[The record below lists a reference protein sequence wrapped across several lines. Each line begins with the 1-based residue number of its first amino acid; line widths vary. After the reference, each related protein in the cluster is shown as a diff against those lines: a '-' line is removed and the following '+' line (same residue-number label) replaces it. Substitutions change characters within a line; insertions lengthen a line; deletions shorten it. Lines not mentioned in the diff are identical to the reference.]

1 MTPFPTI
8 LAGNPNLRK
17 IDKMNLETFTFD
29 IDADGV
35 AHAVFD
41 VPGRSMNTL
50 TGKAIADIIA
60 ITNEIATN
68 DKIVGA
74 VLSSG
79 KPSGFCAGADLG
91 EMGELAGGK
100 PTSEM
105 TEAELK
111 KAQFDRGFSLN
122 KTLRELET
130 CGKPVACALNG
141 LALGGG
147 LEVALACHYRVAAND
162 NPKLQFGLPEA
173 KIGLLPG
180 AGGTQRLPRLIG
192 VQAALEHILQGKSMR
207 ADKALSLGVVSELVP
222 AAETVAK
229 AKEWVLANPDAKAP
243 WDEKGFKMPGGVVH
257 KSPGAGQ
264 VAAMANA
271 MLMSQS
277 YGNYPAQKNILSCV
291 YEGTQLP
298 IDAALR
304 VETRYFINTQQRPE
318 AKAMIRTLFLSMQAL
333 GKGASRPADV
343 PKYELNKV
351 AVIGAGLMGAGIA
364 YEQARAG
371 IETVLVDVSMEN
383 AEKGKDYS
391 RKLVEKGIKRGK
403 LTEEKGEA
411 LLARITPTDNYDDFK
426 GADLVVEAVYEN
438 PELKAK
444 ITKLAEEQL
453 GEAAVFG
460 SNTSTLPITG
470 LAEASSRPENFI
482 GIHFFSPVERM
493 GLVEIIMGEKT
504 TQETLAKSI
513 DYVLAIRKTPIVVN
527 DSRGFYT
534 SRCFGTYTQEGLSML
549 AEGIKPAI
557 IENVG
562 RQSGMPMGPLEVSD
576 SVGLDT
582 ALKVGRQMAQA
593 SGIDYSGNELGQ
605 MMAWIVEDKGRLGR
619 KAGKGFYDY
628 GDNGKP
634 TRIWPDLNS
643 QIEVKVDE
651 CPPEMKKELTNRFLV
666 RQAIEVAR
674 CFEEGVITDAR
685 DGDIGSILAWG
696 FAPYTGGCCSYVD
709 LIWGIKE
716 FVAEAD
722 RLADKYGD
730 RFRPNDMLR
739 DMAAKGEG
747 FYDRFAPADAG
758 KAAA

>member
-1 MTPFPTI
+1 
-8 LAGNPNLRK
+8 
-17 IDKMNLETFTFD
+17 MNLDTFTFE

-60 ITNEIATN
+60 ITKEIATN
-68 DKIVGA
+68 DKIKGA
-74 VLSSG
+74 VFSSG
-79 KPSGFCAGADLG
+79 KPTGFCAGADLG
-91 EMGELAGGK
+91 EMGQQAGGK
-100 PTSEM
+100 PASEM

-111 KAQFDRGFSLN
+111 AAQFERGFSLN

-130 CGKPVACALNG
+130 CGKPVAVALNG

-162 NPKLQFGLPEA
+162 NPKIQLGLPEA

-192 VQAALEHILQGKSMR
+192 VQNALQYILQGTSMTAEEAR
-207 ADKALSLGVVSELVP
+207 GLGVVNELAP
-222 AAETVAK
+222 AAETVARAK
-229 AKEWVLANPDAKAP
+229 AWVLANPNAKAP
-243 WDEKGFKMPGGVVH
+243 WDDKNFKMPGGVVH
-257 KSPGAGQ
+257 RGPGAGQ
-264 VAAMANA
+264 VHTMANA
-271 MLMSQS
+271 MLAAQS

-291 YEGTQLP
+291 YEGTQVP
-298 IDAALR
+298 IDAGLR
-304 VETRYFINTQQRPE
+304 IETRYFLNTQARPE
-318 AKAMIRTLFLSMQAL
+318 AKAMIRSLFLSMQAL
-333 GKGASRPADV
+333 GKGANRPEGY
-343 PKYELNKV
+343 PKAEFRKV

-364 YEQARAG
+364 YVQAKAG
-371 IETVLVDVSMEN
+371 IPTVLVDVSMEN

-391 RKLVEKGIKRGK
+391 RRIVEKDISRGK
-403 LTEEKGEA
+403 TTKEKGDA
-411 LLARITPTDNYDDFK
+411 LLALITPTDSYDDVK
-426 GADLVVEAVYEN
+426 GADLVVEAVFEN
-438 PELKAK
+438 EELKAK
-444 ITKLAEEQL
+444 ITAQAEAML
-453 GEAAVFG
+453 GDDAVFG

-470 LAEASSRPENFI
+470 LAKASKRPANFI

-493 GLVEIIMGEKT
+493 GLVEIINGKET
-504 TQETLAKSI
+504 SEATLAKTV

-534 SRCFGTYTQEGLSML
+534 SRCFGTYTREGMEML

-562 RQSGMPMGPLEVSD
+562 RQSGMPMGALEVTD
-576 SVGLDT
+576 SVGIDT
-582 ALKVGRQMAQA
+582 ALKVTQATAEAMGQDVQSDTRTQM
-593 SGIDYSGNELGQ
+593 L
-605 MMAWIVEDKGRLGR
+605 AWLVEDNGRVGR

-628 GDNGKP
+628 NEKGRP
-634 TRIWPDLNS
+634 ERLWPDLGK

-651 CPPEMKKELTNRFLV
+651 CPPALKQELKNRFLV

-685 DGDIGSILAWG
+685 DADIGSILAWG
-696 FAPYTGGCCSYVD
+696 FAPYTGGCCSYID
-709 LIWGIKE
+709 LIWGIE
-716 FVAEAD
+716 AFVREAD

-730 RFRPNDMLR
+730 RFRPNDLLR

-747 FYDRFAPADAG
+747 FYDRFPPAEPE

>member
-1 MTPFPTI
+1 
-8 LAGNPNLRK
+8 
-17 IDKMNLETFTFD
+17 MNLETFSFD
-29 IDADGV
+29 IDADGI
-35 AHAVFD
+35 AHASFD

-60 ITNEIATN
+60 ITAEVGSN
-68 DKIVGA
+68 DAIKGLVI
-74 VLSSG
+74 SSG

-91 EMGELAGGK
+91 EMGQAAGGK
-100 PTSEM
+100 PESEM
-105 TEAELK
+105 SEAELK
-111 KAQFDRGFSLN
+111 AAQFERGFALN

-130 CGKPVACALNG
+130 CGKPVAVALNG

-147 LEVALACHYRVAAND
+147 LEVALAGHYRVAAND

-180 AGGTQRLPRLIG
+180 AGGTQRLPRLVG
-192 VQAALEHILQGKSMR
+192 VQAALPLILQGTSFS
-207 ADKALSLGVVSELVP
+207 AQEALGMGVVNEL
-222 AAETVAK
+222 AASSETVQK
-229 AKEWVLANPDAKAP
+229 CKDWVKANPNAKAP
-243 WDEKGFKMPGGVVH
+243 WDDKNFKMPGGVVH

-264 VAAMANA
+264 VATMSNA
-271 MLMSQS
+271 MLHAKT

-291 YEGTQLP
+291 YEGSQVP

-304 VETRYFINTQQRPE
+304 IETRYFINTQQRPE
-318 AKAMIRTLFLSMQAL
+318 AKAMIRSLFLSTQAL
-333 GKGASRPADV
+333 SKGASRPAGYD
-343 PKYELNKV
+343 KYKLNKV
-351 AVIGAGLMGAGIA
+351 AVIGAGLMGAGVA

-371 IETVLVDVSMEN
+371 IETVLVDISVEN

-391 RKLVEKGIKRGK
+391 RKLVEKQVSRGK
-403 LTEEKGEA
+403 MTQEKGDA
-411 LLARITPTDNYDDFK
+411 LLARIHPTDNYDDFK
-426 GADLVVEAVYEN
+426 GADLVVEAVFEN

-444 ITKLAEEQL
+444 ITKMAEAQL
-453 GEAAVFG
+453 GETAVMG

-470 LAEASSRPENFI
+470 LAEASVRPENFI

-493 GLVEIIMGEKT
+493 GLVEIIMGDKT
-504 TQETLAKSI
+504 SEETLAKSI

-534 SRCFGTYTQEGLSML
+534 SRCFGTYTQEGMQML

-562 RQSGMPMGPLEVSD
+562 RQCGMPMGPLEVSD

-582 ALKVGRQMAQA
+582 ALKVGRQMAA
-593 SGIDYSGNELGQ
+593 ANGIDYNANELGQ
-605 MMAWIVEDKGRLGR
+605 MMAWLVEDEGRVGR

-628 GDNGKP
+628 NEQGK
-634 TRIWPDLNS
+634 RARLWPDLNKK
-643 QIEVKVDE
+643 IDVKIDE
-651 CPPEMKKELTNRFLV
+651 CPPEMKRELTSRFLV

-685 DGDIGSILAWG
+685 DADIGSILAWG
-696 FAPYTGGCCSYVD
+696 FAPYTGGCASYID
-709 LIWGIKE
+709 LIVGIKE

-730 RFRPNDMLR
+730 RFRPGDLLR

-747 FYDRFAPADAG
+747 FYDRFPPAG
-758 KAAA
+758 TKVKAAA

>member
-1 MTPFPTI
+1 ME
-8 LAGNPNLRK
+8 
-17 IDKMNLETFTFD
+17 LETFKFD
-29 IDADGV
+29 IDGDGI

-50 TGKAIADIIA
+50 TAKAVADIIA
-60 ITNEIATN
+60 ISKEVASN
-68 DKIVGA
+68 DAIKGLVI
-74 VLSSG
+74 SSG

-91 EMGELAGGK
+91 EMGDRAGASSGSDM
-100 PTSEM
+100 SED
-105 TEAELK
+105 EKLK
-111 KAQFDRGFSLN
+111 AKFNQGFSLN

-162 NPKLQFGLPEA
+162 NPKQQFGLPEA

-180 AGGTQRLPRLIG
+180 AGGTQRLPRLVG
-192 VQAALEHILQGKSMR
+192 VQAALPLILQGESFDAEKG
-207 ADKALSLGVVSELVP
+207 KAMGVINDLAP
-222 AAETVAK
+222 GAEVVEKAK
-229 AKEWVLANPDAKAP
+229 AWVKANPNAKAP
-243 WDEKGFKMPGGVVH
+243 WDEKGFKVPGGVPH

-264 VAAMANA
+264 VQTMANA
-271 MLMSQS
+271 MLAAKT

-291 YEGTQLP
+291 YEGVQVP
-298 IDAALR
+298 IDAGLR
-304 VETRYFINTQQRPE
+304 IETRYFINTQSRPE
-318 AKAMIRTLFLSMQAL
+318 AKAMIRSLFLSTQAL
-333 GKGASRPADV
+333 SKGGNRPDGY
-343 PKYELNKV
+343 PKTEFKKI

-364 YEQARAG
+364 YVQAKAG
-371 IETVLVDVSMEN
+371 IPTVLVDVSKEN

-391 RKLVEKGIKRGK
+391 RRLVEKDISRGK
-403 LTEEKGEA
+403 TTKEKGDK
-411 LLARITPTDNYDDFK
+411 LLDLITTTDSYDDFK
-426 GADLVVEAVYEN
+426 GADLIIEAVFEN
-438 PELKAK
+438 EELKAK
-444 ITKLAEEQL
+444 ITKQAEEVL
-453 GEAAVFG
+453 GEDAVFG

-470 LAEASSRPENFI
+470 LAKASKRPENFI

-493 GLVEIIMGEKT
+493 GLVEIISGEKT
-504 TQETLAKSI
+504 SEATLAKAI
-513 DYVLAIRKTPIVVN
+513 DYVLAIRKTPISVN

-534 SRCFGTYTQEGLSML
+534 SRCFGTYTREGMEML

-582 ALKVGRQMAQA
+582 ALKVSRSMAQA
-593 SGIDYSGNELGQ
+593 MNIDIQKDDRTQFL
-605 MMAWIVEDKGRLGR
+605 AWLVEDQGRVGR

-628 GDNGKP
+628 NEKGKP
-634 TRIWPDLNS
+634 ERLWPDLNS
-643 QIEVKVDE
+643 RLEVKVDE
-651 CPPEMKKELTNRFLV
+651 CPPELKQHLKNRFLI

-685 DGDIGSILAWG
+685 DADIGSILAWG

-709 LIWGIKE
+709 LIWGIKP
-716 FVAEAD
+716 FVEEATKMAE
-722 RLADKYGD
+722 KYGE
-730 RFRPNDMLR
+730 RFKVPQLLK

-747 FYDRFAPADAG
+747 FYDRFPPG
-758 KAAA
+758 GVKAKVAA

>member
-1 MTPFPTI
+1 
-8 LAGNPNLRK
+8 
-17 IDKMNLETFTFD
+17 MNLETFKWD
-29 IDADGV
+29 VDSDGI
-35 AHAVFD
+35 AHAIFD

-50 TGKAIADIIA
+50 TATAIADIIS
-60 ITNEIATN
+60 ITAEVSSN
-68 DKIVGA
+68 DDIKGLVI
-74 VLSSG
+74 SSG

-91 EMGELAGGK
+91 EMNQSAGGGK
-100 PTSEM
+100 SPADMS
-105 TEAELK
+105 EAELK
-111 KAQFDRGFSLN
+111 AAQFERGFALN

-130 CGKPVACALNG
+130 CGKPVACALAG

-162 NPKLQFGLPEA
+162 NPKIQFGLPEA

-192 VQAALEHILQGKSMR
+192 VQDALPLILEGKSFN
-207 ADKALSLGVVSELVP
+207 AEKALKMGVVGELVP
-222 AAETVAK
+222 ASETVAK
-229 AKEWVLANPDAKAP
+229 AKEWVKANPSAKAP
-243 WDEKGFKMPGGVVH
+243 WDEKGFKMPGGQVH
-257 KSPGAGQ
+257 RHPGAGQ
-264 VAAMANA
+264 VATMANA
-271 MLMSQS
+271 MLMAKT

-291 YEGTQLP
+291 YEGQQVP

-304 VETRYFINTQQRPE
+304 IETRYFLNTQQRPE
-318 AKAMIRTLFLSMQAL
+318 AKAMIRSLFLSMQEL
-333 GKGASRPADV
+333 GKGASRPAGFD
-343 PKYELNKV
+343 KYELNKV

-371 IETVLVDVSMEN
+371 IETVLVDVSVEN

-391 RKLVEKGIKRGK
+391 RRLVEKAIKRGK
-403 LTEEKGEA
+403 MTQEKGDA
-411 LLARITPTDNYDDFK
+411 LLARIHPTDNYDDFK
-426 GADLVVEAVYEN
+426 GADLVVEAVFEN
-438 PELKAK
+438 PELKAD
-444 ITKLAEEQL
+444 ITKKAEAQL
-453 GEAAVFG
+453 GETAVMG

-470 LAEASSRPENFI
+470 LAEASERPENFI

-493 GLVEIIMGEKT
+493 GLVEIIMGDKT
-504 TQETLAKSI
+504 SQETLAKSI

-534 SRCFGTYTQEGLSML
+534 SRCFGTYTQEGMEML
-549 AEGIKPAI
+549 NEGIKPAI

-582 ALKVGRQMAQA
+582 ALKVGRQMAAA
-593 SGIDYSGNELGQ
+593 SGIDYNNDTRGQ
-605 MMAWIVEDKGRLGR
+605 FMAWLVEDQGRVGR

-628 GDNGKP
+628 GDDGKP
-634 TRIWPDLNS
+634 KRIWPDLTS
-643 QIEVKVDE
+643 KIEVSVDE
-651 CPPEMKKELTNRFLV
+651 CPPEMKRELTNRFLV
-666 RQAIEVAR
+666 RQAVEVAR

-709 LIWGIKE
+709 LIWGIDK

-722 RLADKYGD
+722 RLAEKYGD
-730 RFRPNDMLR
+730 RFKVPEMLR

-747 FYDRFAPADAG
+747 LYDRFPPAG
-758 KAAA
+758 TKEKVAA

>member
-1 MTPFPTI
+1 
-8 LAGNPNLRK
+8 
-17 IDKMNLETFTFD
+17 MNLETFKFD
-29 IDADGV
+29 VDGDGV

-60 ITNEIATN
+60 ISKEVAEN
-68 DKIVGA
+68 DAIKGLVI
-74 VLSSG
+74 SSG

-91 EMGELAGGK
+91 EMNESAGGGK
-100 PTSEM
+100 SPAEM

-111 KAQFDRGFSLN
+111 AAQFERGFSLN

-162 NPKLQFGLPEA
+162 NPKIQFGLPEA

-192 VQAALEHILQGKSMR
+192 VQAALEYILQGKSM
-207 ADKALSLGVVSELVP
+207 KAEKAAQLGVVNDLVP
-222 AAETVAK
+222 GDETVAK
-229 AKEWVLANPDAKAP
+229 AKEWVLANPNAKAP
-243 WDEKGFKMPGGVVH
+243 WDMDGFKVPGGVVH

-264 VAAMANA
+264 VATMANA
-271 MLMSQS
+271 MLAAQS

-291 YEGTQLP
+291 YEGLQVP
-298 IDAALR
+298 IDAGLR
-304 VETRYFINTQQRPE
+304 IETRYFINTQQRPE
-318 AKAMIRTLFLSMQAL
+318 AKAMIRSLFLNMQAL
-333 GKGASRPADV
+333 SKGGNRPAGF
-343 PKYELNKV
+343 PKTEFKKV

-364 YEQARAG
+364 YVQAKAG
-371 IETVLVDVSMEN
+371 IPTVLVDISVEN

-391 RKLVEKGIKRGK
+391 RRLVEKDISRGK
-403 LTEEKGEA
+403 STEEKGNA
-411 LLARITPTDNYDDFK
+411 LLDLITTTDNYDDIK
-426 GADLVVEAVYEN
+426 GADLVIEAVFEN
-438 PELKAK
+438 EELKAK
-444 ITKLAEEQL
+444 ITADAEAQL
-453 GEAAVFG
+453 EETAVFG

-470 LAEASSRPENFI
+470 LAKASSRPANFI

-493 GLVEIIMGEKT
+493 GLVEIIMGEET
-504 TQETLAKSI
+504 SQETLAKSV

-534 SRCFGTYTQEGLSML
+534 SRCFGTYTREGMEML

-562 RQSGMPMGPLEVSD
+562 RQSGMPMGPLEVTD
-576 SVGLDT
+576 SVGIDT
-582 ALKVGRQMAQA
+582 ALKVTRATAEAMGQEVQSDPRTQM
-593 SGIDYSGNELGQ
+593 L
-605 MMAWIVEDKGRLGR
+605 AWLVEDNGRVGR

-628 GDNGKP
+628 NEKGKP
-634 TRIWPDLNS
+634 ERLWPDLGK

-651 CPPEMKKELTNRFLV
+651 CPPDLKTELKNRFLV

-674 CFEEGVITDAR
+674 CFDEGVITDAR

-709 LIWGIKE
+709 LVWGIDK

-722 RLADKYGD
+722 RLAAKYGE
-730 RFRPNDMLR
+730 RFAPPQLLR

-747 FYDRFAPADAG
+747 FYDRFPPAEAE

>member
-1 MTPFPTI
+1 M
-8 LAGNPNLRK
+8 K
-17 IDKMNLETFTFD
+17 LETLGWD
-29 IDADGV
+29 VDSDGI

-60 ITNEIATN
+60 ITKEVAEN
-68 DKIVGA
+68 DDIKGLVI
-74 VLSSG
+74 SSG
-79 KPSGFCAGADLG
+79 KKSGFCAGADLG
-91 EMGELAGGK
+91 EMNESAGGGK
-100 PTSEM
+100 DKSDM
-105 TEAELK
+105 SEAELK
-111 KAQFDRGFSLN
+111 ALQFERGFSLN

-130 CGKPVACALNG
+130 CGKPIACALDG

-192 VQAALEHILQGKSMR
+192 IQAALPLILQGESFN
-207 ADKALSLGVVSELVP
+207 AEKALAMGVVGELAP
-222 AAETVAK
+222 AGKTVDAAK
-229 AKEWVLANPDAKAP
+229 KWVKQNPKAVAP
-243 WDEKGFKMPGGVVH
+243 WDEKGFKFPGGVPH
-257 KSPGAGQ
+257 RSPGAGQ
-264 VAAMANA
+264 VATMANA
-271 MLMSQS
+271 MLMSKT

-291 YEGTQLP
+291 YEGSLVP

-304 VETRYFINTQQRPE
+304 IETRYFINTQQRPE
-318 AKAMIRTLFLSMQAL
+318 AKAMIRSLFLSTQAL
-333 GKGASRPADV
+333 SKGGNRPEGF
-343 PKYELNKV
+343 PKTEFKKV

-364 YEQARAG
+364 YVQAKAG
-371 IETVLVDVSMEN
+371 IPTVLVDVSKEN

-403 LTEEKGEA
+403 TTEEKGEK
-411 LLARITPTDNYDDFK
+411 LLDLITTTDNYDDIK
-426 GADLVVEAVYEN
+426 DADLVVEAVFED
-438 PELKAK
+438 PDLKAK
-444 ITKLAEEQL
+444 ITKMAEEKL
-453 GEAAVFG
+453 GEDAVFG

-470 LAEASSRPENFI
+470 LAEASERPSNFI

-493 GLVEIIMGEKT
+493 GLVEIIMGEET
-504 TQETLAKSI
+504 SQETLAKSI

-534 SRCFGTYTQEGLSML
+534 SRCFGTYTQEGMAML
-549 AEGIKPAI
+549 GEGIKPAI

-562 RQSGMPMGPLEVSD
+562 RQSGMPMGALEVSD

-593 SGIDYSGNELGQ
+593 AGVDYDKNELGQ
-605 MMAWIVEDKGRLGR
+605 FMAWMVEDKGRVGR

-628 GDNGKP
+628 NEKGRP
-634 TRIWPDLNS
+634 ERLWPDLNAKV
-643 QIEVKVDE
+643 EVKVDE

-666 RQAIEVAR
+666 RQAVEVAR

-685 DGDIGSILAWG
+685 DADIGSILAWG
-696 FAPYTGGCCSYVD
+696 FCALYGRVRVLHGPHLGHS
-709 LIWGIKE
+709 GICRRSRQ
-716 FVAEAD
+716 A
-722 RLADKYGD
+722 R
-730 RFRPNDMLR
+730 
-739 DMAAKGEG
+739 
-747 FYDRFAPADAG
+747 
-758 KAAA
+758 

>member
-1 MTPFPTI
+1 
-8 LAGNPNLRK
+8 
-17 IDKMNLETFTFD
+17 MNLETFKFD
-29 IDADGV
+29 IDGDGI
-35 AHAVFD
+35 AHALFD

-50 TGKAIADIIA
+50 TAKAVADIIA
-60 ITNEIATN
+60 ISKEVAEN
-68 DKIVGA
+68 DKIKGLVI
-74 VLSSG
+74 SSG

-91 EMGELAGGK
+91 EMGDRAGAAD
-100 PTSEM
+100 TSNLSED
-105 TEAELK
+105 EKLK
-111 KAQFDRGFSLN
+111 ARFNQGFSLN

-162 NPKLQFGLPEA
+162 NPKQQFGLPEA

-180 AGGTQRLPRLIG
+180 AGGTQRLPRLVG
-192 VQAALEHILQGKSMR
+192 VQAALPLILQGTSFSAEEGKSM
-207 ADKALSLGVVSELVP
+207 GVINELAP
-222 AAETVAK
+222 GAEVVEKAK
-229 AKEWVLANPDAKAP
+229 AWVKANPTAKAP
-243 WDEKGFKMPGGVVH
+243 WDEKGFKVPGGVVH

-264 VAAMANA
+264 VATMSNM
-271 MLMSQS
+271 MLAAKT
-277 YGNYPAQKNILSCV
+277 YGNYPAQKNILSCI
-291 YEGTQLP
+291 YEGIQVP
-298 IDAALR
+298 IDAGLR
-304 VETRYFINTQQRPE
+304 IETRYFINTQSRPE
-318 AKAMIRTLFLSMQAL
+318 AKAMIRSLFLSTQAL
-333 GKGASRPADV
+333 SKGGNRPEGY
-343 PKYELNKV
+343 PKTEFKKI

-364 YEQARAG
+364 YVQAKAG
-371 IETVLVDVSMEN
+371 IPTVLVDISKEN

-391 RKLVEKGIKRGK
+391 RRLVEKDISRGK
-403 LTEEKGEA
+403 STKEKGDK
-411 LLARITPTDNYDDFK
+411 LLDLITTTDNYDDFK
-426 GADLVVEAVYEN
+426 GADLVIEAVFEN

-444 ITKLAEEQL
+444 ITEQAEAVL
-453 GEAAVFG
+453 GEDAVFG

-470 LAEASSRPENFI
+470 LAKASKRPENFI

-493 GLVEIIMGEKT
+493 GLVEIISGEKT
-504 TQETLAKSI
+504 SEETLAKAI
-513 DYVLAIRKTPIVVN
+513 DYVLAIRKTPIAVN

-534 SRCFGTYTQEGLSML
+534 SRCFGTYTQEGMQML

-593 SGIDYSGNELGQ
+593 AGMDYNGNELGQ
-605 MMAWIVEDKGRLGR
+605 MMAWLVEDQGRVGR

-628 GDNGKP
+628 NEKGKP
-634 TRIWPDLNS
+634 ARLWPDLNNR
-643 QIEVKVDE
+643 IDVKVDE
-651 CPPEMKKELTNRFLV
+651 CPPELKQHLKNRFLV

-685 DGDIGSILAWG
+685 DADIGSILAWG

-709 LIWGIKE
+709 LIWGIGP
-716 FVAEAD
+716 FVEEAEK
-722 RLADKYGD
+722 LAAKYGE
-730 RFRPNDMLR
+730 RFAPPALLK

-747 FYDRFAPADAG
+747 FYDRFPPG
-758 KAAA
+758 GVKAKVAA

>member
-1 MTPFPTI
+1 ME
-8 LAGNPNLRK
+8 
-17 IDKMNLETFTFD
+17 LETFKFD
-29 IDADGV
+29 IDGDGI

-60 ITNEIATN
+60 ITNEVASN
-68 DKIVGA
+68 DKITGLV
-74 VLSSG
+74 VSSG

-91 EMGELAGGK
+91 EMGEQAGGK
-100 PTSEM
+100 PESEM

-111 KAQFDRGFSLN
+111 AAQFERGFALN

-130 CGKPVACALNG
+130 CGKPIACALNG

-192 VQAALEHILQGKSMR
+192 AQEALPLILQGKSFN
-207 ADKALSLGVVSELVP
+207 AEKALKMGVVGEL
-222 AAETVAK
+222 ASSDQTVDK
-229 AKEWVLANPDAKAP
+229 CKEWIKANPDAKAP
-243 WDEKGFKMPGGVVH
+243 WDEKGFKVPGGVYH
-257 KSPGAGQ
+257 KSPGMGQ
-264 VAAMANA
+264 VATMGNA
-271 MLMSQS
+271 MLHAQTH
-277 YGNYPAQKNILSCV
+277 GNYPAQKNILSCV
-291 YEGTQLP
+291 YEGLQVP
-298 IDAALR
+298 IDAGLR
-304 VETRYFINTQQRPE
+304 IETRYFINTQQRPE
-318 AKAMIRTLFLSMQAL
+318 AKAMIRSLFLSTQAL
-333 GKGASRPADV
+333 SKGGNRPEGF
-343 PKYELNKV
+343 PKTEFKKI

-364 YEQARAG
+364 YVQAKAG
-371 IETVLVDVSMEN
+371 IPTVLVDVSKEN

-391 RKLVEKGIKRGK
+391 RRLVEKDISRGK
-403 LTEEKGEA
+403 STEEKGQK
-411 LLARITPTDNYDDFK
+411 LLDLITTTDNYDDVK
-426 GADLVVEAVYEN
+426 GADLVVEAVFEN

-444 ITKLAEEQL
+444 ITKMAEDVL
-453 GEAAVFG
+453 DADAVFG

-470 LAEASSRPENFI
+470 LAEASERPANFI

-504 TQETLAKSI
+504 SQETLAKSV

-534 SRCFGTYTQEGLSML
+534 SRCFGTYTQEGMAML

-593 SGIDYSGNELGQ
+593 SGVDYDSNELGQ
-605 MMAWIVEDKGRLGR
+605 MMAWLVEDKGRVGR

-628 GDNGKP
+628 NEKGKP
-634 TRIWPDLNS
+634 ERLWPDLGS
-643 QIEVKVDE
+643 RIDVKVDE
-651 CPPEMKKELTNRFLV
+651 CPPELKEEIKNRFLV

-709 LIWGIKE
+709 LIWGIGP
-716 FVAEAD
+716 FVEEAE
-722 RLADKYGD
+722 RLAAKYGE
-730 RFRPNDMLR
+730 RFAVPALLK

-747 FYDRFAPADAG
+747 FYDRFPPAGTPA